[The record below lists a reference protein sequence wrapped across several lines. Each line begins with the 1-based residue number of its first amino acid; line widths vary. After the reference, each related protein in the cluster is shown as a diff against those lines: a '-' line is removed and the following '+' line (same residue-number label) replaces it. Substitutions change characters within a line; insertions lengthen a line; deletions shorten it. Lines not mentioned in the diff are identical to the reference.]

1 MSKPEGNKT
10 IKKLHSRNRH
20 LAPYNFEKLTAIY
33 PVLRQYIIPNH
44 KTGEPT
50 INFSDRNAVKAL
62 NKALLKTYYDI
73 DYWELPADNLCP
85 PIPGRADYIHYV
97 ADLLGSTQDGVI
109 PRGKEVKILDV
120 GVGANCIYPIV
131 GNYEYEWNF
140 VGAELDFM
148 SHKNASEIVRKN
160 ARLRN
165 KVDIRLQYNPSN
177 IFTNIIKQGEKF
189 DVSICNPP
197 FFSSNKEVMEQTMR
211 KLRNL
216 GNKSDQ
222 KPVQNFGGNNSE
234 LWCRGGE
241 RMFISNMIKES
252 EKFKHQVR
260 WFTTLVSK
268 KDNLHPLK
276 KLLERVKAREV
287 QVINM
292 EQGNK
297 VTRLLVW
304 RF

>member
-1 MSKPEGNKT
+1 MSSSEGKKT

-20 LAPYNFEKLTAIY
+20 LSPYNFDKLCTVY
-33 PVLRQYIIPNH
+33 PTLRQYIIPN
-44 KTGEPT
+44 KVGEPT
-50 INFSDRNAVKAL
+50 INFSDRAAVKAL

-85 PIPGRADYIHYV
+85 PIPGRADYIHYA
-97 ADLLGSTQDGVI
+97 ADILARSYDGVI
-109 PRGKEVKILDV
+109 PRGKDVKILDV

-131 GNYEYEWNF
+131 GNYEYDWNF
-140 VGAELDFM
+140 VGAELDLM

-165 KVDIRLQYNPSN
+165 KVDIRLQYNPSF
-177 IFTNIIKQGEKF
+177 IFTNIIKEGEKF
-189 DVSICNPP
+189 DLALCNPP

-211 KLRNL
+211 KLKNL
-216 GNKSDQ
+216 GKKSDQ
-222 KPVQNFGGNNSE
+222 KPIQNFGGNNSE

-241 RMFISNMIKES
+241 RTFISNMIKES
-252 EKFKHQVR
+252 VKYKHQVK

-268 KDNLHPLK
+268 KDNLRPLK
-276 KLLERVKAREV
+276 LLLERVKARHVE
-287 QVINM
+287 VINM

-297 VTRLLVW
+297 ITRLLVW

>member
-1 MSKPEGNKT
+1 MSTSEGNKT

-20 LAPYNFEKLTAIY
+20 LAQYNFEKLCAIY
-33 PVLRQYIIPNH
+33 PVLRQYIIPN
-44 KTGEPT
+44 KSGEPT
-50 INFSDRNAVKAL
+50 INFSDRSAVKAL

-85 PIPGRADYIHYV
+85 PIPGRADYIHYL
-97 ADLLGSTQDGVI
+97 ADLLGSTQDRII
-109 PRGKEVKILDV
+109 PRGKDVKILDV

-131 GNYEYEWNF
+131 GNYEYDWNF
-140 VGAELDFM
+140 VGAELDYQ

-165 KVDIRLQYNPSN
+165 KVEIRMQYNPSN

-189 DVSICNPP
+189 DASICNPP

-211 KLRNL
+211 KLKNL

-222 KPVQNFGGNNSE
+222 KPIQNFGGNNSE

-241 RMFISNMIKES
+241 RVFISNMIKES
-252 EKFKHQVR
+252 VKYKHQVK

-268 KDNLHPLK
+268 KDNLRPLK
-276 KLLERVKAREV
+276 ILLERVKAREV

-297 VTRLLVW
+297 ITRLLVW

>member
-1 MSKPEGNKT
+1 MSTPEGNKSL
-10 IKKLHSRNRH
+10 KKLHSRNRH
-20 LAPYNFEKLTAIY
+20 LAQYNFEKLSAVY
-33 PVLRQYIIPNH
+33 PALRQYIIPN
-44 KTGEPT
+44 KSGEET
-50 INFSDRNAVKAL
+50 INFSDRTAVKAL

-85 PIPGRADYIHYV
+85 PIPGRADYIHYL
-97 ADLLGSTQDGVI
+97 ADLLGRSNDRII
-109 PRGKEVKILDV
+109 PRGKEVNILDV

-131 GNYEYEWNF
+131 GNYEYDWNF
-140 VGAELDFM
+140 VGAELDYQ

-165 KVDIRLQYNPSN
+165 KVDIRMQFNPN
-177 IFTNIIKQGEKF
+177 MIFTNIIKQGEKF
-189 DVSICNPP
+189 DAVICNPP

-222 KPVQNFGGNNSE
+222 KPIQNFGGNNSE

-241 RMFISNMIKES
+241 RTFISNMIKES
-252 EKFKHQVR
+252 VKYKHQVK

-268 KDNLHPLK
+268 KDNLRPLK
-276 KLLERVKAREV
+276 ILLERVKAREV
-287 QVINM
+287 EVINM

>member
-1 MSKPEGNKT
+1 MSTPEGNKSL
-10 IKKLHSRNRH
+10 KKLHSRNRH
-20 LAPYNFEKLTAIY
+20 LAQYNFEKLSAVY
-33 PVLRQYIIPNH
+33 PALRQYIIPN
-44 KTGEPT
+44 KSGDAT
-50 INFSDRNAVKAL
+50 INFSDRSAVKAL

-97 ADLLGSTQDGVI
+97 ADLLARNNDGII
-109 PRGKEVKILDV
+109 PRGKDVKILDV

-131 GNYEYEWNF
+131 GNYEYDWNF
-140 VGAELDFM
+140 VGAELDYQ

-160 ARLRN
+160 VRLRN
-165 KVDIRLQYNPSN
+165 KVDIRMQFNPSM

-189 DVSICNPP
+189 DVAICNPP

-222 KPVQNFGGNNSE
+222 KPIQNFGGNNSE

-241 RMFISNMIKES
+241 RAFISNMIKES
-252 EKFKHQVR
+252 VKYKYQVK

-268 KDNLHPLK
+268 KDNLRPLK
-276 KLLERVKAREV
+276 ILLERVKARHVE
-287 QVINM
+287 VINM

-304 RF
+304 KF